1 MRQKYIFHHDH
12 YYHTLKDQIGNGIPV
27 FHGVRQRGGGIGS
40 VLGGIAKY
48 ALPLLMK
55 WVMPHA
61 KKAALST
68 VADVAKGGKSLKSSL
83 KRNGLALLKD
93 VGTDVLNS
101 VRNKQ
106 IGKGLG
112 SRQKKN
118 RIKKKA
124 ASKPKPKSKASKTSK
139 RKATA
144 KKNSAKRTRLDIFV

>member
-1 MRQKYIFHHDH
+1 
-12 YYHTLKDQIGNGIPV
+12 
-27 FHGVRQRGGGIGS
+27 
-40 VLGGIAKY
+40 
-48 ALPLLMK
+48 MK

-68 VADVAKGGKSLKSSL
+68 VVDVAEGGKSLKSSL

-101 VRNKQ
+101 VRNNKQ
-106 IGKGLG
+106 TGKGLG
-112 SRQKKN
+112 LRKKKN
-118 RIKKKA
+118 SIKKKA